1 MPRTLER
8 AGLVQSAGVTRIGL
22 AAARIARNVEVYPK
36 FTVTKRPGYRRW
48 MDVDM
53 GRRVTCA
60 FTIGDDKALIIAGD
74 VDEEDA

>member
-1 MPRTLER
+1 MPRTLDR
-8 AGLVQSAGVTRIGL
+8 AGLVQSAGVTRLGL
-22 AAARIARNVEVYPK
+22 SRARIARNVDVFPRN
-36 FTVTKRPGYRRW
+36 TVTKRPGYRRW

-60 FTIGDDKALIIAGD
+60 FTIDDKALIIGGD